1 MRQCHACRAAPLASR
16 RTDASRPPAS
26 IPRARRRRACLPSRA
41 KRVQPRPAR
50 GRDAEPA
57 RGPSRRGL
65 AAASGL
71 EAGPRAGFQRV
82 RPRGLEASRPR
93 RLEASRQRRPRRL
106 DAHTA
111 RDSDARVFD
120 GPPGRRRGWTVSAHA
135 ARRVRR
141 RTAFWAAPHAV
152 KSMLQALEA
161 ESSMLRR
168 LRRGG
173 TQPPLEIETGL
184 RLKCEGQTAAQALQL
199 GAGGVQQLP
208 AAAESRVSLQ
218 AEQVVLDARHGQ

>member
-1 MRQCHACRAAPLASR
+1 MRACRLEPSACSRGLRGAATPSR
-16 RTDASRPPAS
+16 LEAPQGEGLQPRQASRPGREPDFNAS
-26 IPRARRRRACLPSRA
+26 
-41 KRVQPRPAR
+41 
-50 GRDAEPA
+50 
-57 RGPSRRGL
+57 
-65 AAASGL
+65 
-71 EAGPRAGFQRV
+71 
-82 RPRGLEASRPR
+82 GLEASRPR
-93 RLEASRQRRPRRL
+93 GLDGSRQRRPRRL